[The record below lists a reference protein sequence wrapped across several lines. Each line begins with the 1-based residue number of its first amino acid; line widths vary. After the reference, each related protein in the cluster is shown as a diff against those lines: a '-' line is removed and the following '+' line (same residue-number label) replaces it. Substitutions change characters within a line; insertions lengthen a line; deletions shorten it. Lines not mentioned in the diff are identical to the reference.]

1 MPGTPALNLV
11 DQAKGADQENVTTLP
26 LLIMGMHVMDK
37 AMSLKLAI
45 HTRAQVNSVPTK
57 KQICYYRCDQITLPV
72 CLKACR
78 GLNN

>member
-45 HTRAQVNSVPTK
+45 HTPAQVNSLPTK
-57 KQICYYRCDQITLPV
+57 ITNLLLLFP
-72 CLKACR
+72 CI
-78 GLNN
+78 